1 MGKVISSS
9 LEMELSI
16 SLLPAYYGDCIFLSY
31 DGFNILIDGGTS
43 RTYQDLHD
51 RRNPNKALKKLVEQL
66 QGDNQHIDLLI
77 VTHVDDDHIGG
88 IKEWFENNYPA
99 DGFIREIWMN
109 DNIELKDTG
118 SLQNSPKNA
127 GGLLELWKERGQLY
141 RNDIVMGVE
150 EDRGPFHVRV
160 LSPLSQYR
168 NTVARKIQSTLK
180 NTGVSLS
187 RYKTSLKELYAE
199 PWQSNPIS
207 VENRASI
214 ALELS
219 IPGEK
224 VLMLGDAHI
233 EDVMDGLDIFYP
245 DKDEQINY
253 TVIKLSHH
261 GSKNNFDPNF
271 LKRVRANEF
280 LVSTNGDYFN
290 HPDKEVIAQ
299 IICNSDSRIGFN
311 YQNRID
317 SLFTEQDYIDFPDL
331 HERTFVTT

>member
-1 MGKVISSS
+1 MPIN
-9 LEMELSI
+9 I
-16 SLLPAYYGDCIFLSY
+16 SLLQAYYGDCIFLSY
-31 DGFNILIDGGTS
+31 DGFNVLIDGGTS

-51 RRNPNKALKKLVEQL
+51 RHNPDKALKKLVEQL
-66 QGDNQHIDLLI
+66 QSDNQHIDLLVI
-77 VTHVDDDHIGG
+77 THVDDDHIGG

-118 SLQNSPKNA
+118 SLQNSPQKA
-127 GGLLELWKERGQLY
+127 GNLLEMWKEQGQHY

-160 LSPLSQYR
+160 LSPLPQYR
-168 NTVARKIQSTLK
+168 NTVARKIQSILK
-180 NTGVSLS
+180 NTGVNLS
-187 RYKTSLKELYAE
+187 RYKTSLMELYAE

-214 ALELS
+214 SLELS

-224 VLMLGDAHI
+224 VLMLGDAHV
-233 EDVMDGLDIFYP
+233 EDISVGLDYFYLN
-245 DKDEQINY
+245 KDEQICY
-253 TVIKLSHH
+253 TAIKLPHH
-261 GSKNNFDPNF
+261 GSKNNFHPDF
-271 LKRVRANEF
+271 LKRVRANIF

-299 IICNSDSRIGFN
+299 IICNSDACIGFN

-317 SLFTEQDYIDFPDL
+317 ALFTVKDYHDFPDL
-331 HERTFVTT
+331 HGRTFVLR

>member
-1 MGKVISSS
+1 M
-9 LEMELSI
+9 
-16 SLLPAYYGDCIFLSY
+16 
-31 DGFNILIDGGTS
+31 
-43 RTYQDLHD
+43 
-51 RRNPNKALKKLVEQL
+51 EQL
-66 QGDNQHIDLLI
+66 QSDNQHIDLLV

-118 SLQNSPKNA
+118 SLQNSPKRA
-127 GGLLELWKERGQLY
+127 GNLLELWKERGQLY

-160 LSPLSQYR
+160 FSPLSQYR
-168 NTVARKIQSTLK
+168 NTVASKIQSTLK
-180 NTGVSLS
+180 NKGINSS
-187 RYKTSLKELYAE
+187 RYKASLKELYAD

-219 IPGEK
+219 ISGEK

-233 EDVMDGLDIFYP
+233 EDIMAGLDIFYP
-245 DKDEQINY
+245 DKDEQISY
-253 TVIKLSHH
+253 TEIKLSHH
-261 GSKNNFDPNF
+261 GSRNNFHPDF
-271 LKRVRANEF
+271 LKRVRANIF
-280 LVSTNGDYFN
+280 LVSTNGETFH

-311 YQNRID
+311 YQNIID
-317 SLFTEQDYIDFPDL
+317 SLFTEQDYKDFPDL